1 MKQLTRISGVALSLA
16 YLLLIS
22 LWKTMPIQVEW
33 GFCIVLLAS
42 LGIPHGAA
50 DHLVA
55 ERLAIRDNKSF
66 GLVSFILKY
75 FSVMLIYGVLW
86 YFSPLASFIIFIGIS
101 VFHFGD
107 LETTSTAKSANSGPK
122 YYLQLIRSFVLG
134 IGILGFILTQHV
146 PEVAL
151 ILQNFN
157 LGVTI
162 PLNEIPLAFYIIC
175 ILVGYQKEHTS
186 YFLNTG
192 ITLFIGTYLPILPAF
207 MCYFA
212 GCHSIY
218 SLRVLSTSLQLT
230 ISRLYFKLLPFT
242 LAAFLMGIAYVSL
255 VSQTRWLAHSF
266 IFLSIL
272 TLPHFFLMHQINP
285 RRP

>member
-55 ERLAIRDNKSF
+55 EKLSTRNNKSF
-66 GLVSFILKY
+66 GLGVFVVKY
-75 FSVMLIYGVLW
+75 FTVMLIYGVLW

-107 LETTSTAKSANSGPK
+107 LETTSPAKSANSGPK
-122 YYLQLIRSFVLG
+122 YFLQLLRSFVLG
-134 IGILGFILTQHV
+134 IGILGFILTQHA
-146 PEVAL
+146 PEVSH
-151 ILQNFN
+151 ILQSFS

-175 ILVGYQKEHTS
+175 ILAGYQKEHAS

-218 SLRVLSTSLQLT
+218 SLRVLSTTLQLT
-230 ISRLYFKLLPFT
+230 INRLYLKLLPFT
-242 LAAFLMGIAYVSL
+242 LAAYLMGIAYVSL
-255 VSQTRWLAHSF
+255 VSQARWLAHSF
-266 IFLSIL
+266 MFLSIL

-285 RRP
+285 RRS